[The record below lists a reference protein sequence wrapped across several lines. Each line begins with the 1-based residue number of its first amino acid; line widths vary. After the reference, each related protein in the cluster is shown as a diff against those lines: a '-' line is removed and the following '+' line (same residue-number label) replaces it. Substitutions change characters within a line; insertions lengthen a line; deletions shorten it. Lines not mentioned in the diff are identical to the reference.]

1 MRTIIDKDYLLTV
14 ANTAWQQILMGAG
27 VNVAM
32 SWGIETISAMERK
45 GSDNETVRPCLAL
58 KVGGLIHTGWVIVA
72 LDELKDTYEILL
84 IKTDG
89 TQGEWITDV
98 YCDELGARI
107 DALVERPLGMSDD
120 EYFEKAMADSE
131 KKCNE
136 YYEEV

>member
-1 MRTIIDKDYLLTV
+1 MTIIDKDYLLTV
-14 ANTAWQQILMGAG
+14 ANTIWQQILMGVG

-32 SWGIETISAMERK
+32 SWGIENISATERI

-58 KVGGLIHTGWVIVA
+58 KVSGLLHTGWVIVA

-107 DALVERPLGMSDD
+107 DAFVERPLEMSDD
-120 EYFEKAMADSE
+120 EYFEKAMADSD

>member
-14 ANTAWQQILMGAG
+14 ANTIWQQILMGAG

-72 LDELKDTYEILL
+72 LDECCDTYEILL

-107 DALVERPLGMSDD
+107 DALVERPLEMSDD
-120 EYFEKAMADSE
+120 EYFEKAMADSD

>member
-1 MRTIIDKDYLLTV
+1 MTIIDKDYLLTV
-14 ANTAWQQILMGAG
+14 ANTAWKQILMGVG

-32 SWGIETISAMERK
+32 SWGIETIAVMECK
-45 GSDNETVRPCLAL
+45 GSDNETIRPCLAL
-58 KVGGLIHTGWVIVA
+58 KIGGLLHTGWVIVA
-72 LDELKDTYEILL
+72 LDECKDTYEILL

-107 DALVERPLGMSDD
+107 DALVERPLEMSDD
-120 EYFEKAMADSE
+120 EYFEKAMADSN